1 MYREEYKFEAM
12 EDEEDSKFGFE
23 DSDIAADVE
32 QVFAISNYSIE
43 GSTIKFIKILT
54 VRNNK
59 FWIVTK
65 ENALYMMRL
74 GELPE
79 LIDNAKFKDSDILFV
94 CADEKGTHCVI
105 GIKTDKPK
113 YELFYLAQNGN
124 TQKIASYDHP
134 EEISSC
140 TIYVPTEDNPDD
152 RVFEILFGTKFGSIY
167 HGRFYLEKKGNFKAE
182 IPISEVIEI

>member
-65 ENALYMMRL
+65 ENALYTMRL

-94 CADEKGTHCVI
+94 CADEKGTH
-105 GIKTDKPK
+105 
-113 YELFYLAQNGN
+113 
-124 TQKIASYDHP
+124 
-134 EEISSC
+134 
-140 TIYVPTEDNPDD
+140 
-152 RVFEILFGTKFGSIY
+152 
-167 HGRFYLEKKGNFKAE
+167 
-182 IPISEVIEI
+182 